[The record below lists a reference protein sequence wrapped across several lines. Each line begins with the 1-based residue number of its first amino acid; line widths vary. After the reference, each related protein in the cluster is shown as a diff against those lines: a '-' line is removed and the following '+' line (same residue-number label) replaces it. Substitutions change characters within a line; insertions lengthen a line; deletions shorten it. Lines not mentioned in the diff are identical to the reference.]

1 MLILDDLLYT
11 EDHLWVKTLETGRA
25 SIGITDYGQ
34 SLLGEFSSLDIP
46 SLGDELSEG
55 DILTSARDIDGEI
68 MEFFTP
74 VTGTVT
80 LVNSKVINN
89 PDIVS
94 EDPYENGWLV
104 EMKLEQPTELDDLML
119 PHDYETYVQEQKLI
133 KEELPEEDIE
143 DVMEVIER

>member
-46 SLGDELSEG
+46 TQGDELSEG
-55 DILTSARDIDGEI
+55 DLLASAQDIEGEI
-68 MEFFTP
+68 LEFSSP

-80 LVNSKVINN
+80 VVNRKVINN
-89 PDIVS
+89 PDIIS

-104 EMKLEQPTELDDLML
+104 EMKLEQPTELDDLM
-119 PHDYETYVQEQKLI
+119 PPSDYETYVQEQKLL
-133 KEELPEEDIE
+133 KEEMPEGDIE